1 MMGAAL
7 GHWTESTGAKV
18 KKHLERRKLKEDGAQ
33 RGGAAQNIFKLLLPS
48 LP

>member
-1 MMGAAL
+1 MGAAL

-18 KKHLERRKLKEDGAQ
+18 KKHFERRKLKEDGAQ
-33 RGGAAQNIFKLLLPS
+33 RGGAAQHIFKLLLPS